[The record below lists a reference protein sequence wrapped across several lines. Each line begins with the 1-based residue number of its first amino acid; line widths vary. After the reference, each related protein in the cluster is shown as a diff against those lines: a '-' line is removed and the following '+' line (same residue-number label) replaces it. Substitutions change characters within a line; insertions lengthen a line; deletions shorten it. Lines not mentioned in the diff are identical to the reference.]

1 MLSKYGDFS
10 FFFFKIWPLCFN
22 KPKTGW
28 TLKPTKPLNW
38 KQTFNER
45 KDHFR
50 RSEEFDLINS
60 INRSC
65 SMKADKANL
74 KLRVKF
80 L

>member
-1 MLSKYGDFS
+1 MSD
-10 FFFFKIWPLCFN
+10 PQTN
-22 KPKTGW
+22 KAPQ
-28 TLKPTKPLNW
+28 LEANMI
-38 KQTFNER
+38 QFNER

>member
-1 MLSKYGDFS
+1 LEA
-10 FFFFKIWPLCFN
+10 
-22 KPKTGW
+22 
-28 TLKPTKPLNW
+28 NW
-38 KQTFNER
+38 IQFNER
-45 KDHFR
+45 KDHHFR

-80 L
+80 LWGPIWGRH